1 MVKTQQVYSAEQVEQ
16 LTRQWVESMVVGLNL
31 CPFAAPVVKDHSLRY
46 AVTEAEG
53 GEALV
58 AAFLAE
64 VERLVEA
71 DEQSLS
77 TTLFIVPTGL
87 ADFYDYLDQL
97 QLFENLLQ
105 EAGLEGVLQFASF
118 HPGYLFAGV
127 AEDDLSHW
135 SNRAP
140 WPTFHIIREAEM
152 SRALAH
158 YSHPEQIPERNIQ
171 RLRALGRE
179 ALIKRFPPFADY
191 C

>member
-1 MVKTQQVYSAEQVEQ
+1 MVKTQQGYSAEQVEQ

-31 CPFAAPVVKDHSLRY
+31 CPFAAPVVKDQSLRY

-105 EAGLEGVLQFASF
+105 EAGLEGVLQLASF

>member
-1 MVKTQQVYSAEQVEQ
+1 MVKTQQDYSVEQVEE

-31 CPFAAPVVKDHSLRY
+31 CPFAAPVVKDESLRY
-46 AVTEAEG
+46 AVTQASA

-58 AAFLAE
+58 EAFLAE
-64 VERLVEA
+64 VERLVQA

-87 ADFYDYLDQL
+87 EDFYDYLDQL

-105 EAGLEGVLQFASF
+105 QAGLEGVLQLASF

-179 ALIKRFPPFADY
+179 ALIERFPPFADY